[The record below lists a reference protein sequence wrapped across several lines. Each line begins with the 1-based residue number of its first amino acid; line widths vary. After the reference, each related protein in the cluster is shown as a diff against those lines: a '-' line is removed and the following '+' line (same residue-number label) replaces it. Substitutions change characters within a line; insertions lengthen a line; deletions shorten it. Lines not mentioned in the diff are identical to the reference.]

1 MPVNIIYSAIP
12 TTKNSHGVE
21 KRAIGKSIFLNQA
34 NGTPISLAPGL
45 PNLEQQFAEMGI
57 VDLRTHD

>member
-1 MPVNIIYSAIP
+1 MPVNIVYSATP
-12 TTKNSHGVE
+12 TTEKSHGVE

-45 PNLEQQFAEMGI
+45 PEI
-57 VDLRTHD
+57 